1 MAIAI
6 GPDRGTL
13 TKPSEAASLENT
25 LMPME
30 VPPHLANLKNRGT
43 EALVGPI
50 SDTDHIEGQAK
61 GSIGSTVNLISHS
74 EMQLL

>member
-1 MAIAI
+1 MAIVM

-25 LMPME
+25 LMPMV
-30 VPPHLANLKNRGT
+30 VPPQNANIKNRGI
-43 EALVGPI
+43 EALAGPI
-50 SDTDHIEGQAK
+50 SDTEHIEGQAK
-61 GSIGSTVNLISHS
+61 GSIGSTVNLMTQS